1 MLGSSNAPLSA
12 AYDLA
17 MLDLDGVVYVGGDAV
32 PGAPEHLARAREA
45 GMRCAYVTNNAS
57 RSPGAVVS
65 HLRALGIQLDD
76 ADVVT
81 SAQAAASVLRAQ
93 HGDGAVVLVLGGE
106 GLWQAVEAEGLEG
119 REVDTVQDGASPG
132 DAGGPV
138 ALVTGYGPEVLWRQ
152 VMRAAVLIRDGLPW
166 VASNTDMSIPTSY
179 GTAPGHGVLVD
190 TLRRFAEVEPTV
202 AGKPARPL
210 LDETVARVGGERPLM
225 VGDRLD
231 TDIEG
236 GTAVGVDTLL
246 VLTGVT
252 GLGELVTAP
261 AEQRPTYVSADLGG
275 LHVAHQE
282 PEAPRDGDD
291 TWQHAGW
298 AARTTD
304 GRLVVEGD
312 GTVDAWW
319 QLVAAAAWA
328 HLDATGE
335 PVATDALQEP

>member
-1 MLGSSNAPLSA
+1 MLASSPAPLEST
-12 AYDLA
+12 YDLA
-17 MLDLDGVVYVGGDAV
+17 MLDLDGVVYVSGDAV
-32 PGAPEHLARAREA
+32 PGAPEHLARARAA

-57 RSPGAVVS
+57 RPPGTVVA
-65 HLRALGIQLDD
+65 HLRDLGIELADS
-76 ADVVT
+76 DVVT

-93 HGDGAVVLVLGGE
+93 HGEGAEVLVLGGE
-106 GLWQAVEAEGLEG
+106 GLWQAVEAAGLHG
-119 REVDTVQDGASPG
+119 RGVDDLQDAAGPG
-132 DAGGPV
+132 QPGGPV

-152 VMRAAVLIRDGLPW
+152 VMRAAVLLRDGLPW
-166 VASNTDMSIPTSY
+166 VASNTDLSIPTSY

-190 TLRRFAEVEPTV
+190 TLRRFAGVEPTV

-252 GLGELVTAP
+252 GLAELVAASP
-261 AEQRPTYVSADLGG
+261 SQRPTFVSADLGG
-275 LHVAHQE
+275 LHEPHQ
-282 PEAPRDGDD
+282 APGAPQDDGV
-291 TWQHAGW
+291 WRHQGW

-304 GRLVVEGD
+304 GRLEVDGD
-312 GTVDAWW
+312 GPVDAWW
-319 QLVAAAAWA
+319 QVVASAAWS